1 MSSRVVVLGLA
12 RPRWRIVAHPEVVP
26 KRLLVDVVPPW
37 SCVYRCSTPPF
48 GLTRHFHLGNFAQ
61 GQKNGVVG
69 FIRSSDIV
77 SLAVLMRRYRCR
89 YSRRRVDASD
99 RVRCCSHS
107 PAMSRFEM
115 TLRVL
120 SRPYRTDRLFV
131 DVFGPG
137 GKEPTAMS
145 GQKPH
150 QTDPASVVFPILSDR
165 PARARIQGPG
175 RRPTAGTSAPRWL
188 AAL

>member
-37 SCVYRCSTPPF
+37 SCVYRCSTPPV
-48 GLTRHFHLGNFAQ
+48 GLTGHFHLGNFAQ

-120 SRPYRTDRLFV
+120 SRPYRTDRLFG

-137 GKEPTAMS
+137 GKGTHRHVRSETA
-145 GQKPH
+145 
-150 QTDPASVVFPILSDR
+150 SDR
-165 PARARIQGPG
+165 PGFCRLPNPVRSARQGSHPD
-175 RRPTAGTSAPRWL
+175 RKSVV
-188 AAL
+188 